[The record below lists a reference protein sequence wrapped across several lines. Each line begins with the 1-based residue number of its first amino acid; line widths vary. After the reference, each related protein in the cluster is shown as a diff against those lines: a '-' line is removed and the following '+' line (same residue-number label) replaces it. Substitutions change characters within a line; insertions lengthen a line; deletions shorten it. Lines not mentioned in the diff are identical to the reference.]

1 MANTWQIKHVA
12 CVDSDN
18 SFQDCKPL
26 VARVQEN
33 IMRKA
38 LRPVAA
44 YFCAP
49 AGLFISLGLLGCT
62 STPSIE
68 VETKAVP
75 ISEIVERVKC
85 EIWQATKERLADP
98 DFAFLN
104 KWDATV
110 DLTLMIN
117 EQSYALCRSPRAG
130 HDGSVQSLPRINE
143 VAV

>member
-1 MANTWQIKHVA
+1 
-12 CVDSDN
+12 
-18 SFQDCKPL
+18 
-26 VARVQEN
+26 
-33 IMRKA
+33 MRKA

-117 EQSYALCRSPRAG
+117 EQSVISPG
-130 HDGSVQSLPRINE
+130 VSIIDPLKSVTLPGKGTFNQSFKPSCT
-143 VAV
+143 